1 MGKKFILDVVC
12 LQALLCTVS
21 LFSWGLNTCGQTTK
35 QGLAEPDEE
44 KKGVQNLAKP
54 FTHLSFDKVRVMAVT
69 PEIAPEKPVEKAAA
83 NAGQQG
89 QQVQVHVQAA
99 ASNSSGSN
107 FSFGM
112 YLAPPSSS
120 FGALVKSM
128 QEQVELKK
136 GTRDADARQ
145 TDMDR
150 LLGFARVNPVHLGP
164 INLGVSLGAGS
175 VQADALDDFNDRLL
189 EKPQFVKPKEPT
201 PSPEISSALINFPR

>member
-12 LQALLCTVS
+12 LQALLCAVS
-21 LFSWGLNTCGQTTK
+21 LFSWSLNTYGQTIK
-35 QGLAEPDEE
+35 QDLAEPNEE

-69 PEIAPEKPVEKAAA
+69 PEVAPEKPVEKAAA
-83 NAGQQG
+83 NVGQEG
-89 QQVQVHVQAA
+89 QQVQAQAV

-120 FGALVKSM
+120 FGALIKSM

-150 LLGFARVNPVHLGP
+150 LLGFARINPVHLGP
-164 INLGVSLGAGS
+164 VNLGMSLGAGS
-175 VQADALDDFNDRLL
+175 VQVDALDDFNDRLL
-189 EKPQFVKPKEPT
+189 EKPQFVKPKEPM
-201 PSPEISSALINFPR
+201 PGPEISSALMNFPR

>member
-12 LQALLCTVS
+12 LQALLCAVS
-21 LFSWGLNTCGQTTK
+21 LFSWSLNTYGQTIK
-35 QGLAEPDEE
+35 QDLAEPNEE

-69 PEIAPEKPVEKAAA
+69 PEVAPEKPVEKAAA
-83 NAGQQG
+83 NVGQEG
-89 QQVQVHVQAA
+89 QQVQAQAV

-120 FGALVKSM
+120 FGALIKSM
-128 QEQVELKK
+128 QEQVELKR

-150 LLGFARVNPVHLGP
+150 LLGFTKINPVHLGP
-164 INLGVSLGAGS
+164 VNLGVSLGAGS
-175 VQADALDDFNDRLL
+175 VQVDALDDFNDRLL

-201 PSPEISSALINFPR
+201 PSPEISSAWMNFPR

>member
-12 LQALLCTVS
+12 LQVLLCTVS
-21 LFSWGLNTCGQTTK
+21 LFSWGLNTYGQTTK
-35 QGLAEPDEE
+35 QDLAEPDEE

-69 PEIAPEKPVEKAAA
+69 PEVAPEKPVEKAA

-89 QQVQVHVQAA
+89 QQAHVQAA

-150 LLGFARVNPVHLGP
+150 LLGFARINPVHLGP
-164 INLGVSLGAGS
+164 VNLGVSLGAGS

-189 EKPQFVKPKEPT
+189 EKPQFVKPKEPM
-201 PSPEISSALINFPR
+201 PSPEISSALMNFPR

>member
-12 LQALLCTVS
+12 LQALLCAVS
-21 LFSWGLNTCGQTTK
+21 LFSWGLNTYGQTIK
-35 QGLAEPDEE
+35 QDLAEPNEE
-44 KKGVQNLAKP
+44 KKGVQDLAKP

-69 PEIAPEKPVEKAAA
+69 PEVAPEKAAA
-83 NAGQQG
+83 NVGQEG
-89 QQVQVHVQAA
+89 QQVQAQAV

-120 FGALVKSM
+120 FGALIKSM

-136 GTRDADARQ
+136 GTQDADARQ

-150 LLGFARVNPVHLGP
+150 LLGFTRINPVHLGP
-164 INLGVSLGAGS
+164 VNLGLSLGAGS

-201 PSPEISSALINFPR
+201 PSPEISSAWMNFPR